1 MAGQVFACAAGVC
14 RALLR
19 PLAAD
24 PPRLLG
30 ATVRL
35 RYSRSQ
41 YVRRLAAQAFGP
53 VLRQAPPA
61 GVRAGVRALLAG
73 TPSACSALHVA
84 QCQARVLAFQAL
96 ACVRTGPASLV
107 A

>member
-73 TPSACSALHVA
+73 MPSACSALHAA
-84 QCQARVLAFQAL
+84 QCQA
-96 ACVRTGPASLV
+96 
-107 A
+107 